1 MDAKLVQKMKKI
13 RNGIFDLVGLTILL
27 YTIAFIPLMIAGLQL
42 RAWVNVACAV
52 FVGVCVLLWLLLTFI
67 TADSIKKR
75 ITMGV
80 TLLGI
85 ACFLWI
91 FRFPLFIFCAAVPH
105 KERVDTIDGKTFVG
119 YEDNFW
125 DKSIDY
131 YEYKNF
137 IVSGAKRI
145 FSLYTVEEKPD
156 GSIAYYDMDGNRLD
170 HLQDLHEY
178 RYVDELKE

>member
-1 MDAKLVQKMKKI
+1 
-13 RNGIFDLVGLTILL
+13 
-27 YTIAFIPLMIAGLQL
+27 
-42 RAWVNVACAV
+42 
-52 FVGVCVLLWLLLTFI
+52 
-67 TADSIKKR
+67 
-75 ITMGV
+75 MGV

-125 DKSIDY
+125 DNSIDY

-137 IVSGAKRI
+137 IVSGSKRI

-156 GSIAYYDMDGNRLD
+156 GSIAYYDMDGNRID